1 MAKTKR
7 YTKKRKMKGGGK
19 LSLYKLSP
27 TGIASGGTDPFYLH
41 DNIVANQ
48 TGGWRL
54 KDVGGRLSAK
64 KDGKGEKIL
73 RQNILEI

>member
-54 KDVGGRLSAK
+54 KMLVGDYAK
-64 KDGKGEKIL
+64 KTARAKKY
-73 RQNILEI
+73 